1 MSSAKPTIHEFEC
14 HPSFEKIEEFLR
26 FYQSLHQQNKEA
38 VIQCPLPAE
47 YLTTIPG
54 YPDVE
59 RNCWLTL
66 QYAIEQM
73 NRSFYLKN
81 SKVKIDVQIQDQIQE
96 PSL

>member
-1 MSSAKPTIHEFEC
+1 MKTAEAIVHKFEC

-26 FYQSLHQQNKEA
+26 FYQSLHQSNAEA
-38 VIQCPLPAE
+38 IIECPLPQE

-81 SKVKIDVQIQDQIQE
+81 SKVKIQVQIQDA
-96 PSL
+96 LR